1 MEWRDECRIA
11 EAFDLICAKQNEHED
26 RIQAIEY
33 FIARIVEKLRK
44 GEEDEDTES

>member
-26 RIQAIEY
+26 RIQAIEQ
-33 FIARIVEKLRK
+33 FIREMMKK
-44 GEEDEDTES
+44 GGEDER